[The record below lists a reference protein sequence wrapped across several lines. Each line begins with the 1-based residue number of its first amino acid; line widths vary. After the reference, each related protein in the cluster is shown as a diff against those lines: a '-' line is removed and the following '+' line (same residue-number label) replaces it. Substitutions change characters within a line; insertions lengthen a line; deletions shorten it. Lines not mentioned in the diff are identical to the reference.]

1 MNLSNKS
8 LTIIIVL
15 SICGL
20 GFVVFDNPN
29 ESNDR
34 EALRLLG
41 SDKSETRAHFD
52 MVQED
57 ESQDTDPHIEVIEI
71 LNQELIVLRQDQN
84 KILETVNAL
93 VNKFENLE
101 ENIAEQ
107 QYLTSLGKTS
117 VVQNDDEE
125 YSVMKKSEEE
135 IIQIRT
141 ENYESNLASQ
151 EIDSIWREEAHEKI
165 ESMIEN
171 QLVADSSIVSVDCRS
186 SLCKL
191 DLAHANEAA
200 VDNFLEEFP
209 DHMAWNNES
218 FIETE
223 HQSDGSIRTM
233 IYFSRDGSSL
243 PGNTQE

>member
-15 SICGL
+15 SVCGL
-20 GFVVFDNPN
+20 GFVFFDNPN

-34 EALRLLG
+34 RTLRLLD
-41 SDKSETRAHFD
+41 SDKSETRVHFD
-52 MVQED
+52 MMQEV
-57 ESQDTDPHIEVIEI
+57 ESQDADPYTEVIEI

-84 KILETVNAL
+84 KMLETINLL
-93 VNKFENLE
+93 VNKFENLV
-101 ENIAEQ
+101 EQ
-107 QYLTSLGKTS
+107 QYLTSLGQAS

-125 YSVMKKSEEE
+125 YSAIKKSEEE
-135 IIQIRT
+135 IIQIRI
-141 ENYESNLASQ
+141 ESYESNLASQ
-151 EIDSIWREEAHEKI
+151 EIDSIWREQAHEKI

-191 DLAHANEAA
+191 DLAHANEVA
-200 VDNFLEEFP
+200 VDTFLEEFP
-209 DHMAWNNES
+209 AYMAWNNES
-218 FIETE
+218 FIKTE
-223 HQSDGSIRTM
+223 YQSDGSIRTM

-243 PGNTQE
+243 SENIQE

>member
-34 EALRLLG
+34 KALRLLD

-57 ESQDTDPHIEVIEI
+57 ESQNTDPHIEVIEI

-84 KILETVNAL
+84 KILETINAL
-93 VNKFENLE
+93 VNRFENLD
-101 ENIAEQ
+101 EQ
-107 QYLTSLGKTS
+107 QYLAFLGQTS

-125 YSVMKKSEEE
+125 YSAMKKSEEE

-151 EIDSIWREEAHEKI
+151 EIDSVWREQAHEKI

-171 QLVADSSIVSVDCRS
+171 QLVADSSIVLVDCRS

-200 VDNFLEEFP
+200 VDTFLEEFP

-233 IYFSRDGSSL
+233 IYFFRDGSSL